1 MRWLLPSGSYFH
13 RGEDGTRSVIEHV
26 ETILTLPVFS
36 GARGRSSCIR
46 SSKILLHAEVV
57 ATEKGER
64 KENEGSK
71 GKRER
76 ERERGLTRSG
86 TRRGMREASGKKPSA
101 IAIRTNIRSRDERRT
116 NKEKCERE
124 REKAREECE
133 RKEKKG
139 MKGGWRIR
147 WKGNRKK
154 RVRDRKGERFW

>member
-1 MRWLLPSGSYFH
+1 M
-13 RGEDGTRSVIEHV
+13 
-26 ETILTLPVFS
+26 
-36 GARGRSSCIR
+36 
-46 SSKILLHAEVV
+46 
-57 ATEKGER
+57 TEKGER

-86 TRRGMREASGKKPSA
+86 TRRGTREASGKKPSA

-147 WKGNRKK
+147 
-154 RVRDRKGERFW
+154 